1 MSVGTHCVLD
11 AIQIYDI
18 IITLE
23 IMKKLLI
30 LSLIFIGQFTFAQD
44 DGQSDLEKLLG
55 KAQEVLSQ
63 VELPDLKKE
72 INSEWVI
79 VGWQPNTVQR
89 RTKEFTVTIQ
99 YSDENE
105 EDLQYNTPNED
116 FNPAKLLKEMSDKGY
131 KFVDIEKTVV
141 NLPGNFFIITQAYF
155 VKY

>member
-1 MSVGTHCVLD
+1 
-11 AIQIYDI
+11 
-18 IITLE
+18 
-23 IMKKLLI
+23 MKKLLL
-30 LSLIFIGQFTFAQD
+30 LSLLFIGQFTFAQD

-72 INSEWVI
+72 INSEWVV
-79 VGWQPNTVQR
+79 VGWQPNTLQR
-89 RTKEFTVTIQ
+89 NTKEFTVTIN

-105 EDLQYNTPNED
+105 ENLQYNTPSEE
-116 FNPAKLLKEMSDKGY
+116 FEQVKLLKEMTDKGY

>member
-1 MSVGTHCVLD
+1 
-11 AIQIYDI
+11 
-18 IITLE
+18 
-23 IMKKLLI
+23 MKKLLL
-30 LSLIFIGQFTFAQD
+30 LSLLFIGQFTFAQD

-72 INSEWVI
+72 INSEWVV
-79 VGWQPNTVQR
+79 VGWQPNTQQR
-89 RTKEFTVTIQ
+89 NTKEFTVTIT

-105 EDLQYNTPNED
+105 EDLQYNTPSGD
-116 FNPAKLLKEMSDKGY
+116 FEQVKLLKEMTDKGY

-155 VKY
+155 VKYN

>member
-1 MSVGTHCVLD
+1 
-11 AIQIYDI
+11 
-18 IITLE
+18 
-23 IMKKLLI
+23 MKKLLL
-30 LSLIFIGQFTFAQD
+30 LSLLFIGQFTFAQD

-72 INSEWVI
+72 INSEWVV
-79 VGWQPNTVQR
+79 VGWQPNTLQR
-89 RTKEFTVTIQ
+89 NTKEVTVTIN

-105 EDLQYNTPNED
+105 ENLQYNTPSEE
-116 FNPAKLLKEMSDKGY
+116 FEQVKLLKEMTDKGY

>member
-1 MSVGTHCVLD
+1 
-11 AIQIYDI
+11 
-18 IITLE
+18 
-23 IMKKLLI
+23 MKKYLL
-30 LSLIFIGQFTFAQD
+30 LSLLLIGQFAFAQD

-72 INSEWVI
+72 INSEWVV
-79 VGWQPNTVQR
+79 VGWQPNTQQR
-89 RTKEFTVTIQ
+89 NTKEFTVTIT

-105 EDLQYNTPNED
+105 EDLQYNTPSGD
-116 FNPAKLLKEMSDKGY
+116 FEQVKLLKEMTDKGY

-155 VKY
+155 VKYN

>member
-1 MSVGTHCVLD
+1 
-11 AIQIYDI
+11 
-18 IITLE
+18 
-23 IMKKLLI
+23 MKKLVL
-30 LSLIFIGQFTFAQD
+30 LSLLLIGQFTFAQD

-72 INSEWVI
+72 INSEWVV
-79 VGWQPNTVQR
+79 VGWQPNTQQR
-89 RTKEFTVTIQ
+89 NTKEFTVTIT

-105 EDLQYNTPNED
+105 EDLQYNTPSGD
-116 FNPAKLLKEMSDKGY
+116 FEQVKLLKEMTDKGY

-155 VKY
+155 VKYN

>member
-1 MSVGTHCVLD
+1 
-11 AIQIYDI
+11 
-18 IITLE
+18 
-23 IMKKLLI
+23 MKKLLL
-30 LSLIFIGQFTFAQD
+30 LSLLLIGQFTFAQD

-72 INSEWVI
+72 INSEWVV
-79 VGWQPNTVQR
+79 VGWQPNTQQR
-89 RTKEFTVTIQ
+89 NTKEFTVTIT

-105 EDLQYNTPNED
+105 EDLQYNTPSGD
-116 FNPAKLLKEMSDKGY
+116 FEQVRLLKEMTDKGY

>member
-1 MSVGTHCVLD
+1 
-11 AIQIYDI
+11 
-18 IITLE
+18 
-23 IMKKLLI
+23 MKKLLL
-30 LSLIFIGQFTFAQD
+30 LSFLFIGQFTFAQD

-72 INSEWVI
+72 INSEWVV
-79 VGWQPNTVQR
+79 VGWQPNTQQR
-89 RTKEFTVTIQ
+89 NTKEFTVTIT

-105 EDLQYNTPNED
+105 EDLQYNTPSGD
-116 FNPAKLLKEMSDKGY
+116 FEQVKLLKEMTDKGY

-155 VKY
+155 VKYN